1 MPHRAV
7 PNQALAQ
14 SLEVNRVRGVTFVKV
29 NNLDHVTVIITDLE
43 RSRKFYRD
51 VLGLRE
57 VPPPY
62 TFDFVVL
69 WFEVGH
75 QFLHLLHKPQ
85 ADTISPRHFALAVE
99 DIGAARDRCRAH
111 GLAMEETTRIPNAD
125 RFFIRDPDGNRI
137 EVIHWSTP
145 YDPAAR

>member
-1 MPHRAV
+1 MRI
-7 PNQALAQ
+7 
-14 SLEVNRVRGVTFVKV
+14 S
-29 NNLDHVTVIITDLE
+29 NLDHVTVIVTDVE
-43 RSRKFYRD
+43 RSRQFYRD

-69 WFEVGH
+69 WFDLGG

-85 ADTISPRHFALAVE
+85 PDLISPRHFALGVTDA
-99 DIGAARDRCRAH
+99 IAARDRCRRH
-111 GLAMEETTRIPNAD
+111 GLTIDETVRIPNAD

-137 EVIHWSTP
+137 ELIQWVKP